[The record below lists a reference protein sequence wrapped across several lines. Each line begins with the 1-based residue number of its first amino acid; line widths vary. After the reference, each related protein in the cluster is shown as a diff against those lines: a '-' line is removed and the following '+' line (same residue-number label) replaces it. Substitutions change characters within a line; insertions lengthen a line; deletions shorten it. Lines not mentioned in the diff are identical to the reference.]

1 MKVTTMAEGKTL
13 YQLIE
18 MMGYIKKI
26 KVRTCNTEAEAKAL
40 VNYYKVRRA

>member
-1 MKVTTMAEGKTL
+1 MKVTTMAEGKTV

-18 MMGYIKKI
+18 MINHAKKI
-26 KVRTCNTEAEAKAL
+26 KVRICNTEAEAKAL

>member
-1 MKVTTMAEGKTL
+1 MKVTTMAEGKTV

-18 MMGYIKKI
+18 MMDHTKKI
-26 KVRTCNTEAEAKAL
+26 KVRTCNTETEAKAL